1 MMLMFI
7 LGLSI
12 GAAIGVILM
21 AILNAATYEDML
33 NEVREMLDKM

>member
-1 MMLMFI
+1 MILMFI
-7 LGLSI
+7 LGLSV

-21 AILNAATYEDML
+21 AMLNAATYADML

>member
-1 MMLMFI
+1 MILMFI

-21 AILNAATYEDML
+21 AILNAATYADML

>member
-12 GAAIGVILM
+12 GAAIGIILM
-21 AILNAATYEDML
+21 AMLNAATYADML
-33 NEVREMLDKM
+33 NEVREMLDKR

>member
-1 MMLMFI
+1 MILMFI

-12 GAAIGVILM
+12 GAAIGAIFM
-21 AILNAATYEDML
+21 AMLNAATYADML

>member
-1 MMLMFI
+1 MFI

-21 AILNAATYEDML
+21 AILNAATYADML

>member
-1 MMLMFI
+1 MILMFI

-12 GAAIGVILM
+12 GAAIGAILM
-21 AILNAATYEDML
+21 AMLNAATYADML

>member
-1 MMLMFI
+1 MILMFI

-12 GAAIGVILM
+12 GAAIGVVLM
-21 AILNAATYEDML
+21 AILNAATYADML